1 MARDIEDFLRRAAER
16 RKQQQGG
23 GGAQPPQQQQPRPA
37 QPGPAP
43 PRQQQPPPRRLVI
56 EEAQVYE
63 QADVVEP
70 IPQRPRSVISDHVR
84 QYVDSSDIADHA
96 EHLGERLSQTDERLE
111 ARLKRK
117 FGRDLSRLDDRPSV
131 QDPDAEI
138 VVGREVGSVAR
149 DLLELFQSPESMRQ
163 AILVSEI
170 MKRPDFD

>member
-16 RKQQQGG
+16 RKQQGG
-23 GGAQPPQQQQPRPA
+23 GGQQPQRQQQRPA
-37 QPGPAP
+37 PQRQPP
-43 PRQQQPPPRRLVI
+43 PRQQPPRRLVI

-70 IPQRPRSVISDHVR
+70 IPQKPRSVISDHVR
-84 QYVDSSDIADHA
+84 QYVDSTDIAEHA

-117 FGRDLSRLDDRPSV
+117 FGRDISRLDDRPSV

-138 VVGREVGSVAR
+138 VVGKEVSNVAR
-149 DLLELFQSPESMRQ
+149 DLLALFQSPQTMRQ